1 VRNVIFGRYFMVN
14 KRLEIEDSR
23 NLAQRIVG
31 ILLLDPCPECHKH
44 SFTAASYGNEGHC
57 SACGY
62 TTPLLIP
69 QDEE

>member
-1 VRNVIFGRYFMVN
+1 MVN
-14 KRLEIEDSR
+14 KRSEIEDER

-31 ILLLDPCPECHKH
+31 ILLLDPCPECHKY
-44 SFTAASYGNEGHC
+44 SFTSASYGNGGHC
-57 SACGY
+57 STCGY

>member
-1 VRNVIFGRYFMVN
+1 MNN
-14 KRLEIEDSR
+14 KRPEIEDQR
-23 NLAQRIVG
+23 NFAQRIVG
-31 ILLLDPCPECHKH
+31 LLLLDVCSQCHKH